1 MKDLKQSE
9 KRVEKQIKKNNIMSN
24 SIIIAI
30 CTICAFRFL
39 VLAFTNQAEGLTG
52 TILTCCYVIAFV
64 AFATIGI
71 FKGIK
76 IRNLMG

>member
-9 KRVEKQIKKNNIMSN
+9 KKVEKQVRKNNIMSN

-30 CTICAFRFL
+30 CVICALRFL

-52 TILTCCYVIAFV
+52 TISTCCYVIAFI

-71 FKGIK
+71 LKGIK
-76 IRNLMG
+76 IRNLMD

>member
-9 KRVEKQIKKNNIMSN
+9 KKVEKQVKKNNIMSN
-24 SIIIAI
+24 SIIIVV
-30 CTICAFRFL
+30 CVICALRFL
-39 VLAFTNQAEGLTG
+39 VLAFTNQVQGLLG
-52 TILTCCYVIAFV
+52 TISTCCYVIAFV

-76 IRNLMG
+76 LRNLIG